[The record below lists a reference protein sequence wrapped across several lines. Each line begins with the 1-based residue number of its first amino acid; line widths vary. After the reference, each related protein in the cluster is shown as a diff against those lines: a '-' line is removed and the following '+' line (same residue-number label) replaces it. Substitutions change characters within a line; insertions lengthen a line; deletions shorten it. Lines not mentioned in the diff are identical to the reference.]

1 MLHFTSIIFSN
12 TKSYK
17 FILCVIIMIEKFRD
31 MEKNFMIEFD
41 CHKGNVKIIQKPE
54 ELNKKLKN

>member
-1 MLHFTSIIFSN
+1 
-12 TKSYK
+12 
-17 FILCVIIMIEKFRD
+17 MIEKFRD

-41 CHKGNVKIIQKPE
+41 CHKGNVKIIKKPE